1 MYIYLCFNIVFSDL
15 ITLHFCFLIVGFPY
29 PVVGNRSDYGSS
41 DSDKGVFGLYCE
53 YYETGGYC
61 DTDNLN
67 YTETGG
73 CMNYDGHA
81 IISCVYR
88 KCYTYT
94 VIHLVI
100 LSSHEASMFYSVLY
114 ISYRTNNNTSTIWSM

>member
-15 ITLHFCFLIVGFPY
+15 NLHLCFPTVGSPY

-41 DSDKGVFGLYCE
+41 DSDEGVFGLDCE

-73 CMNYDGHA
+73 CMNYYGHA

-88 KCYTYT
+88 KCYTHTHSYT
-94 VIHLVI
+94 F
-100 LSSHEASMFYSVLY
+100 SHI
-114 ISYRTNNNTSTIWSM
+114 IS